1 MRFSDIPRGSA
12 QRTGM
17 RPFAAGLIA
26 VLVVGLGTFF
36 AFTKIN
42 PFASPYELEAV
53 FQQANRLAE
62 RSPVRIAGVNVGEV
76 KSVEPLDDGSGYARV
91 KMEIDDAGLPIHKDA
106 TLKVRSRLFLEGN
119 YFVELR
125 PGTPG
130 TPKMSSGDTIPHQQT
145 AAPVQFNQVLTALQS
160 ETRQDLR
167 TLLREYSSALKGPGA
182 RGFNEAIKHWE
193 GAYRDTS
200 QVNDSFRGQG
210 THHLTRL
217 LRGQSRV
224 FGALSRNP
232 DQLSDLVTDLNTTIA
247 GFARQESNLRATVP
261 ELRDV
266 LREGRPALASL
277 NSALPSVR
285 RFARDALPGA
295 RSSSGTLDAQ
305 IPFVRQA
312 RALISERELR
322 GLSRKLQAT
331 LPPLTLLNT
340 RVPATLE
347 QYRALASCQNRVLL
361 PFAKEPIPDPSFPWH
376 NNQPFFKESSRALVG
391 LSGESRLADANSP
404 YFRVLAGGGAT
415 TLVQTGES
423 GERLFSN
430 PLLPLDGVRPARP
443 AKRPVFRPDVPCET
457 QEPPDLNAPD
467 GVGETPISTSAARMS
482 TRQRQERDD
491 GLEALREYTRDS
503 RAGREAVDPLVDPS
517 AIDDVKEKREKR
529 QKRAEREERE

>member
-36 AFTKIN
+36 AFTKAN

-53 FQQANRLAE
+53 FANANRVAE

-76 KSVEPLDDGSGYARV
+76 TSVEPLEDGSGYARV
-91 KMEIDDAGLPIHKDA
+91 TMEIDEQGLPIHKDA
-106 TLKVRSRLFLEGN
+106 QLKVRSRLFLEGN

-130 TPKMSSGDTIPHQQT
+130 KPVLASGATIPPQQT

-160 ETRQDLR
+160 ETREDLR
-167 TLLREYSSALKGPGA
+167 TLLKEYSSALKGPGA
-182 RGFNEAIKHWE
+182 RGFNQAIKHWE
-193 GAYRDTS
+193 DAYRDGS
-200 QVNDSFRGQG
+200 QVADATRGQEA
-210 THHLTRL
+210 HDLSRL
-217 LRGQSRV
+217 LRGQGRV

-232 DQLSDLVTDLNTTIA
+232 QQLSELVTDLNDTIA
-247 GFARQESNLRATVP
+247 GFARQEANLRATVP

-266 LREGRPALASL
+266 LREGRPALISL

-295 RSSSGTLDAQ
+295 RSSNATLDAQ
-305 IPFVRQA
+305 LPFIRQA

-322 GLSRKLQAT
+322 GLARKLQAT
-331 LPPLTLLNT
+331 LPPLTRLNT
-340 RVPATLE
+340 RTPATLE

-361 PFAKEPIPDPSFPWH
+361 PFAKEPIPDPSFPWADK
-376 NNQPFFKESSRALVG
+376 QPFFKESSRALVG

-423 GERLFSN
+423 GQKLFSSA
-430 PLLPLDGVRPARP
+430 LLPLDGVRPAKP
-443 AKRPVFRPDVPCET
+443 PKRPVFRPGVPCET
-457 QEPPDLNAPD
+457 QEPPDLNSTT
-467 GVGETPISTSAARMS
+467 GVGETAVNPATARLS
-482 TRQRQERDD
+482 SKQRAERDD

-517 AIDDVKEKREKR
+517 VIGKDEKKKKED
-529 QKRAEREERE
+529 EE